1 MTRFEYLWFVPALKS
16 LLFFLYAL
24 VIKKGR
30 DADYRFLAQ
39 DLETLYIL
47 EMLAYPFLKRNRNKL
62 SK

>member
-47 EMLAYPFLKRNRNKL
+47 EMLA
-62 SK
+62 